1 MRMKAAWLQPTLT
14 RRLILA
20 LLLAFTLCSVLLLVD
35 DQLDI
40 QHQLATDP
48 GVRQLGRQL
57 AAGLEEIEDTALA
70 ARVFEGH
77 MRHINQVRSRQAM
90 TTGPLLAQLLDRDDR
105 QVYASAPGDAI
116 AKPGVGEQMIAGKTH
131 WTYRQ
136 DGPRWSLR
144 LAEPAL
150 SRAQLLAFASGALG
164 MQLLVGF
171 PLMLLPLWIAVYTG
185 LAPLRR
191 LARRLHGLDLRQDLA
206 PLDVDL
212 RYRELRPLG
221 QAFDALLLRLRQRR
235 ARERAFVH
243 EAAHELRTP
252 LAVVATQAHA
262 LVQAPDADARA
273 TATTGL
279 QQAIARSAHLSRQ
292 LLDLASLDNDQAT
305 EPVALDLAHFCAQR
319 LAEQAGIAR
328 ERGIALAL
336 DAPDHL
342 PVRLDT
348 VALQSVLQ
356 NLLDNALRYVHRGGR
371 IEVSLDL
378 TPAGP
383 QLSVADDGPGIAPVD
398 RALAFERF
406 WRGSGHDMQGS
417 GLGLAIVARAAER
430 LGGQVTLGDGL
441 VRPGGCGARF
451 ELRLPAAVLGVP

>member
-1 MRMKAAWLQPTLT
+1 MKLQWLQPTLT

-20 LLLAFTLCSVLLLVD
+20 LLLAFTLCSVLLLLD

-57 AAGLEEIEDTALA
+57 AAGLEEIDDAVLA
-70 ARVFEGH
+70 ARVLNGH
-77 MRHINQVRSRQAM
+77 TRYINGLRAGLSM
-90 TTGPLLAQLLDRDDR
+90 TTGPLLVQLLDREGR
-105 QVYASAPGDAI
+105 QVYASAAGDAI
-116 AKPGVGEQMIAGKTH
+116 AKPGVGEQTIAGRMH

-150 SRAQLLAFASGALG
+150 SRTQLLGFASGALG

-191 LARRLHGLDLRQDLA
+191 FARRLHGLDLRQDLA

-221 QAFDALLLRLRQRR
+221 QAFDALLQRLRQRR

-252 LAVVATQAHA
+252 LAVVATQTHA
-262 LVQAPDADARA
+262 LVRAGDAEARA
-273 TATTGL
+273 TAAAEL
-279 QQAIARSAHLSRQ
+279 QRAIARSAHLSRQ
-292 LLDLASLDNDQAT
+292 LLDLASLDNDQPTTPA
-305 EPVALDLAHFCAQR
+305 ALDLAHFCAQR
-319 LAEQAGIAR
+319 LAEQAGAAR

-348 VALQSVLQ
+348 VALQSALQ
-356 NLLDNALRYVHRGGR
+356 NLLDNALRYVGRGGR
-371 IEVSLDL
+371 VEVSLDI
-378 TPAGP
+378 TPDGP
-383 QLSVADDGPGIAPVD
+383 RLAVADDGPGIAPDD

-406 WRGSGHDMQGS
+406 WRGAGHDVQGS

-430 LGGQVTLGDGL
+430 LGGQVMLGDGL
-441 VRPGGCGARF
+441 ARPGGCGARF
-451 ELRLPAAVLGVP
+451 ALQLPASVLGVP

>member
-1 MRMKAAWLQPTLT
+1 MTLEWLQPTLT

-20 LLLAFTLCSVLLLVD
+20 LLIAFTLCSVLLLVD
-35 DQLDI
+35 DQLDV
-40 QHQLATDP
+40 QQQLATDP

-57 AAGLEEIEDTALA
+57 AAGLEEIDDEALA
-70 ARVFEGH
+70 ARVLDGH
-77 MRHINQVRSRQAM
+77 MRHINALRAGLTM
-90 TTGPLLAQLLDRDDR
+90 TTGPLLVQLLDRQGR

-116 AKPGVGEQMIAGKTH
+116 ARPGVGEQTIAGRTH

-150 SRAQLLAFASGALG
+150 SRAQLLVFAGGALG

-191 LARRLHGLDLRQDLA
+191 FARRLDSLDLRQDLA
-206 PLDVDL
+206 PLDADL

-221 QAFDALLLRLRQRR
+221 QAFDTLLGRLRQRR

-252 LAVVATQAHA
+252 LAVVATQTHA
-262 LVQAPDADARA
+262 LVQAPDAQARA
-273 TATTGL
+273 TAAAGL

-292 LLDLASLDNDQAT
+292 LLDLASLDNEQ
-305 EPVALDLAHFCAQR
+305 PVAPASLDLSHFCALR
-319 LAEQAGIAR
+319 LAEQAGVAR
-328 ERGIALAL
+328 ASDITLAL
-336 DAPDHL
+336 DAPDRL

-348 VALQSVLQ
+348 MALQSLLQ
-356 NLLDNALRYVHRGGR
+356 NLLDNALRYVGRGGR
-371 IEVSLDL
+371 IEVSLDI
-378 TPAGP
+378 TPDGP
-383 QLSVADDGPGIAPVD
+383 RLAVADSGPGIAPAD
-398 RALAFERF
+398 RTLAFERF
-406 WRGSGHDMQGS
+406 WRGTGHDVQGS
-417 GLGLAIVARAAER
+417 GLGLAIVARAADR
-430 LGGQVTLGDGL
+430 LGGQITLSDGL
-441 VRPGGCGARF
+441 ARPDGCGARF
-451 ELRLPAAVLGVP
+451 TLQLPGSVLGVP